1 MKKNKIDKKVQGLI
15 DKASRESQKNRIR
28 EWNSV
33 CEMLIQNDSELTVS
47 NCVRHMINRGQKI
60 SAQTVYNK
68 DWNPYSQIFEA
79 WGKYRLSKGKSP
91 AANLAM
97 NSEDIYVDDAD
108 LEKITDPVIKYRVS
122 LLVGQTKSYK
132 KQLDMM
138 RDVRQMQTIYIVDGP
153 YGARLEDSSSIVLT
167 EFEVQV
173 LSELLSSSAVEFNDD
188 GKMLTKRNMR
198 AGTGLTSE
206 GFQQAIEKI
215 LHSYKVI

>member
-68 DWNPYSQIFEA
+68 DGNPYSQIFEA

-108 LEKITDPVIKYRVS
+108 LEKITDPVIK
-122 LLVGQTKSYK
+122 
-132 KQLDMM
+132 
-138 RDVRQMQTIYIVDGP
+138 
-153 YGARLEDSSSIVLT
+153 
-167 EFEVQV
+167 
-173 LSELLSSSAVEFNDD
+173 
-188 GKMLTKRNMR
+188 
-198 AGTGLTSE
+198 
-206 GFQQAIEKI
+206 
-215 LHSYKVI
+215 